1 MYYEP
6 GSPDKYLHMSSQLRI
21 CIFCMA
27 TALIFLSGS
36 LTVKSQDKDQ
46 SVVNYSY
53 AVVFGTGAYEVK
65 DQKAFVVR
73 VPLSYKLREP
83 SRERPG
89 IKLLLPVL
97 TGFYDYD
104 YDKITQTGSPGDAA
118 TLSFVPGLEFE
129 YVMNERWLLKPYGQ
143 AGFGRDLK
151 NNENA
156 LIYAGGVNSNYKIPN
171 PGKWQFA
178 LGNMLA
184 YTGFDPDDGSAQS
197 IGILGAG
204 IDMIYPWG
212 LDMFGKETNF
222 ANYLVYYL
230 YLDNPSFEQGSD
242 RSKSVSGEFEW
253 GLALDFKKPRNF
265 MGIEF
270 DRIGLGFRYGDNI
283 KGIRLVT
290 EFPF

>member
-1 MYYEP
+1 
-6 GSPDKYLHMSSQLRI
+6 
-21 CIFCMA
+21 MA
-27 TALIFLSGS
+27 TALNFFSGP
-36 LTVKSQDKDQ
+36 LTAKSSDKDQ

-53 AVVFGTGAYEVK
+53 ATVFGTGVYKVK
-65 DQKAFVVR
+65 DQKAFVFR
-73 VPLSYKLREP
+73 VPLFYTVREP

-89 IKLLLPVL
+89 IRLLLPAF

-104 YDKITQTGSPGDAA
+104 YNNISKVNSPGDAA

-129 YVMNERWLLKPYGQ
+129 YVMNEHWRLNPYGQ
-143 AGFGRDLK
+143 VGFGRDLR

-156 LIYAGGVNSNYKIPN
+156 LIYVGGVNSHYRIPN
-171 PGKWQFA
+171 QGKLDFA

-184 YTGFDPDDGSAQS
+184 WTGFDPDDGSAQS
-197 IGILGAG
+197 MGILGVG

-212 LDMFGKETNF
+212 LHLFGKETSL
-222 ANYLVYYL
+222 ANYLAYYW
-230 YLDNPSFEQGSD
+230 YLDNPSFEQGGD
-242 RSKSVSGEFEW
+242 RSKSVRGEIEW
-253 GLALDFKKPRNF
+253 GMALDFRKPRNF

-270 DRIGLGFRYGDNI
+270 DRIGIGFRYGDNI